1 MTREMAKRKTKK
13 ISVQTLPNGYALT
26 VNSKQYMLFSEKEL
40 VAAVFYH
47 ILLGKEEYV
56 NKNISENLMVAAATW
71 PTVGEAIQGNATLM
85 ADVKEARREARVSRM
100 QNNRLN
106 ERLDALQ
113 SELNDLKVNYNK
125 AKIKV
130 ERYDNIKLRYDT
142 IYDMYNNEKE
152 NNFQLQKEINRLR
165 RLEATNNTSSKKKKN
180 IKPKTKEL

>member
-1 MTREMAKRKTKK
+1 MTRELAKRKTKK

-85 ADVKEARREARVSRM
+85 ADIKQARREARVSRM

-106 ERLDALQ
+106 ER
-113 SELNDLKVNYNK
+113 
-125 AKIKV
+125 
-130 ERYDNIKLRYDT
+130 
-142 IYDMYNNEKE
+142 
-152 NNFQLQKEINRLR
+152 
-165 RLEATNNTSSKKKKN
+165 
-180 IKPKTKEL
+180 